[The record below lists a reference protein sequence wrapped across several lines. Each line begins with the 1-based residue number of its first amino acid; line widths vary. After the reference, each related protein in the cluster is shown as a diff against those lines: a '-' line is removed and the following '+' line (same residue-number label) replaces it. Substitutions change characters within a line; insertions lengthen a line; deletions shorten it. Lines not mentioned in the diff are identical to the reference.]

1 MLKRFL
7 LAAAVLAVSL
17 GSASAATRAPVARA
31 PAPPPPSVSQFD
43 GNWSVSIITDS
54 GTCDR
59 GYRYALRIVD
69 GRVYYDNPSFSVS
82 GQVNARGYVSVTVGA
97 GSQQAVG
104 TGRMSRDYGEGTWSG
119 RSASDQCSGH
129 WEAERRNQTSGN

>member
-1 MLKRFL
+1 MLTRIL
-7 LAAAVLAVSL
+7 LAAALLAVPVW
-17 GSASAATRAPVARA
+17 SASAVTRAPAPARA
-31 PAPPPPSVSQFD
+31 PAPPPSVNQFD

-59 GYRYALRIVD
+59 GYRYAVRILD
-69 GRVYYDNPSFSVS
+69 GRIYYDNPNFNVS
-82 GQVNARGYVSVTVGA
+82 GQVNPRGYVSVTVGA

-104 TGRMSRDYGEGTWSG
+104 TGRLSRDYGEGTWSG
-119 RSASDQCSGH
+119 RSSADSCTGH